1 MRTKATERMRAG
13 ARLLRTVLHSN
24 NPLVQEMVREACPT
38 FHDMEAARDLLEQL
52 EAAGLDLDTAA

>member
-1 MRTKATERMRAG
+1 MRAG